1 MNLEVFETLLPR
13 KFHFN
18 HYYNPSRKRSFSKTL
33 FKPGNLKTPTFR
45 FRVDGKHSE
54 NGTFRKRHDNHV
66 ISLTEFSS
74 QKKLPVIIA
83 FSNFSSASV
92 DEKHLMCFQ
101 NENTVLNSSGVAW
114 TGP

>member
-74 QKKLPVIIA
+74 NANPKRPVNIA
-83 FSNFSSASV
+83 FLNFSGV
-92 DEKHLMCFQ
+92 VWT
-101 NENTVLNSSGVAW
+101 ENI
-114 TGP
+114 